1 MWQVYVVPPK
11 DVEVQLAHG
20 LRVAVTCITSFPK
33 CWVSGILKM
42 QSVPPGCIAL
52 PLWMR
57 ETFVLGADLVGHRL
71 TVSYVQ
77 VQQLPVASAVTLRCV
92 AKQPPTLP
100 DFFASRDTAVALS
113 NPMVILKEQ
122 MQSRQFKALTVGLRF
137 SLFYC
142 SKNSGGRWDFE
153 VCRIKAR
160 RNYYDSQPGHDL
172 GSGEVMLPEG
182 TAGCVFSNCEN
193 TGSVA
198 CEYIDLPD
206 VPVSLSSVATPTRF
220 NVMKPGDQFNFQ
232 RHWPILDFASDS
244 GGIHPTAP
252 HMLTTFQSCF
262 GFNPDAAAHAPG
274 CLEFLGNHLE
284 CNGGAMHGV
293 SIDKGAT
300 AFVAF
305 QKQSLQAPRI
315 QLRTTQAALP
325 VGDGINPP
333 PEVSVFFDD
342 LHKECS
348 KEGRTIPSWASRT
361 VRQVDIHPTMR
372 LSFILFR
379 SFCDMCQVGVLHVM
393 RARGMHTPCGCA
405 VYVDSQLETGSGLRH
420 APYFSSCLLRAFFL
434 HRLQVRRCRSA
445 RRRNVSRHAVRLARL
460 QPQSCYY
467 RRGAVSYSHAARA
480 AVPRCRK

>member
-20 LRVAVTCITSFPK
+20 VRVAVTSVTSFPK

-42 QSVPPGCIAL
+42 QSVPSGCIAL

-92 AKQPPTLP
+92 AKHPPTLP
-100 DFFASRDTAVALS
+100 DFFASGDSAVALS

-172 GSGEVMLPEG
+172 GSEEVMLPEG

-206 VPVSLSSVATPTRF
+206 VPVSRSSTTTPTCF

-232 RHWPILDFASDS
+232 RHWPTLDFDSASGS
-244 GGIHPTAP
+244 MPPTAP
-252 HMLTTFQSCF
+252 QTSTTFQSCF
-262 GFNPDAAAHAPG
+262 GHKPDAAAHAPG

-284 CNGGAMHGV
+284 YNGGAMHGV
-293 SIDKGAT
+293 PVDKGAT
-300 AFVAF
+300 VFVAF
-305 QKQSLQAPRI
+305 QKQSSQAPQIR
-315 QLRTTQAALP
+315 LRTTQTALP
-325 VGDGINPP
+325 VGDGLNPP

-342 LHKECS
+342 LHKQCS
-348 KEGRTIPSWASRT
+348 KESRTIPAWALRT
-361 VRQVDIHPTMR
+361 VRAFRQVDIRPTIR
-372 LSFILFR
+372 LSFVLFR
-379 SFCDMCQVGVLHVM
+379 SFCDINCQVGVLHVM
-393 RARGMHTPCGCA
+393 RARGMHTPCGCV
-405 VYVDSQLETGSGLRH
+405 VYVDSQLEMGCGLRH
-420 APYFSSCLLRAFFL
+420 APCWSSCLLCAFFL
-434 HRLQVRRCRSA
+434 HSLQVRCCRSA
-445 RRRNVSRHAVRLARL
+445 CLRNVSRQAVRLARL

-467 RRGAVSYSHAARA
+467 
-480 AVPRCRK
+480 